1 MKQREAPV
9 AQASQQSELLFVTY
23 EFPYGNSETFIEAEI
38 AYLAERFSTVW
49 VFPSRAVWSRGWL
62 STVKDSARILPAG
75 CKLVAAEN
83 IKQSYFD
90 IGWFVFVFL
99 LRLDFRSLFRFPHAG
114 FYKSV
119 WRDVFKAALLGG
131 ALKEFLNKSSRSML
145 SYSYWKSPAATV
157 LALFREMKVLPLAVT
172 RCHGGDLYNDR
183 LPYPCRPHDMYISHH
198 IDCLFPVSDHG
209 AKYLAGNGF
218 SAEKIFTS
226 RLGVGS
232 VSNPAM
238 ASQDG
243 ILRIVSC
250 SNLIPLKRVSM
261 IAEALEKLD
270 FPFYWVHFGD
280 GIERENIEKI
290 AARFHS
296 TGNAVFYGRVPNTA
310 VLRYYQENPVDIF
323 INVSESEG
331 VPVSIMEALSAGIPC
346 VATDVGGVPEIL
358 DDSCGV
364 LLNPEIDSA
373 QLGQVLT
380 TIQIKRDE
388 WARKRIGAFA
398 RGKER
403 CDAQA
408 NYRQFSRLLAEK
420 ASAQGY

>member
-1 MKQREAPV
+1 MKKAETLVEKAD
-9 AQASQQSELLFVTY
+9 QQSQLLFVTY

-38 AYLAERFSTVW
+38 AYLAERFSIVW
-49 VFPSRAVWSRGWL
+49 VFPSRAVWSKRWL
-62 STVKDSARILPAG
+62 STAKNSARVLPAG
-75 CKLVAAEN
+75 CKLVAAET
-83 IKQSYFD
+83 IKPSYFD
-90 IGWFVFVFL
+90 IGWFVFVLL
-99 LRLDFRSLFRFPHAG
+99 LRLDFYSLFRFPRVG

-131 ALKEFLNKSSRSML
+131 ALKGFLNKSSWSML

-183 LPYPCRPHDMYISHH
+183 LTYPCRPHDKYISRH
-198 IDCLFPVSDHG
+198 IDYLFPVSDHG
-209 AKYLAGNGF
+209 ANYLAGNGF

-243 ILRIVSC
+243 VLRIVSC

-261 IAEALEKLD
+261 IADALERLD
-270 FPFYWVHFGD
+270 FPFHWVHFGD
-280 GIERENIEKI
+280 GVERESIEKI
-290 AARFHS
+290 TARFHS
-296 TGNAVFYGRVPNTA
+296 TGNAVFYGRVPNA
-310 VLRYYQENPVDIF
+310 DVLRYYRENPVDVF

-346 VATDVGGVPEIL
+346 VATNVGGVSEIL
-358 DDSCGV
+358 DCSCGI
-364 LLNPEIDSA
+364 LLGPGIDSV
-373 QLGQVLT
+373 QLGKVIS
-380 TIQIKRDE
+380 TIQIERDE

-403 CDAQA
+403 CDARA
-408 NYRQFSRLLAEK
+408 NYQQFSRLLTEK
-420 ASAQGY
+420 ASALGY